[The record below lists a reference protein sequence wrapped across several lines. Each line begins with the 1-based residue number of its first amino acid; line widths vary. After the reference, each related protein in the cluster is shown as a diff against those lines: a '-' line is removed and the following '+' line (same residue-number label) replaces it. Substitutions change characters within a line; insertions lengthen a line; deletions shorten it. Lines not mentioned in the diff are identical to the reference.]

1 MTTYQIIASIVCLI
15 LTVLYFVRFGIKHKV
30 LPPSLSETSYITGKY
45 WFMGYCFSTLLLMP
59 PMFELVSPNL
69 QFCVFLMF
77 GGLMMAGAS
86 PLFKEGTEKSVHS
99 ISALISFAGFLVY
112 MCVEMDWWL
121 RLLYLVPVFGLTKLK
136 PQSFTLFAEMMAIIA
151 ICIMMLV

>member
-1 MTTYQIIASIVCLI
+1 MGYQITVSIICLL
-15 LTVLYFVRFGIKHKV
+15 LTVLYFLRFGLKYKV

-59 PMFELVSPNL
+59 PMFDMTPVNL

-86 PLFKEGTEKSVHS
+86 PLFRETLEGKVHN
-99 ISALISFAGFLVY
+99 ISAIIAFVGFLIY
-112 MCVEMDWWL
+112 ACIELDWWL
-121 RLLYLVPVFGLTKLK
+121 QLIYFGIVFALTKYR
-136 PQSFTLFAEMMAIIA
+136 PQSFVLFAEIMVMIIL
-151 ICIMMLV
+151 CILMLI